1 MAYFLIVIYVI
12 IIILFNI
19 LVIKRL
25 KYLSKRHTQNTGI
38 EGLSKGYRI
47 VLRRLIFMTTILII
61 IVSLLFLT
69 FIKNDL
75 LPKRWIYIDE
85 KTLDNFVF

>member
-25 KYLSKRHTQNTGI
+25 KYLSKRHTQNT
-38 EGLSKGYRI
+38 
-47 VLRRLIFMTTILII
+47 
-61 IVSLLFLT
+61 
-69 FIKNDL
+69 
-75 LPKRWIYIDE
+75 
-85 KTLDNFVF
+85 

>member
-1 MAYFLIVIYVI
+1 
-12 IIILFNI
+12 
-19 LVIKRL
+19 
-25 KYLSKRHTQNTGI
+25 
-38 EGLSKGYRI
+38 
-47 VLRRLIFMTTILII
+47 MTTILII